1 MNSKKK
7 TNWFIEIKKLS
18 EKIEKNEG
26 DKDDILSQI
35 FEIKQ
40 DKITGKIHHLKKELR
55 KSIKKA
61 KNFEIQKKI
70 KKIKNIKSNETNK
83 DENITNNEIKKIEEQ
98 INQIK

>member
-1 MNSKKK
+1 MNNKKK

-40 DKITGKIHHLKKELR
+40 DKIIGKIV
-55 KSIKKA
+55 S
-61 KNFEIQKKI
+61 
-70 KKIKNIKSNETNK
+70 NI
-83 DENITNNEIKKIEEQ
+83 
-98 INQIK
+98 

>member
-1 MNSKKK
+1 MFFFFFFFFKFFFFLIFDITAKMNNKKK

-40 DKITGKIHHLKKELR
+40 DKIIGKIV
-55 KSIKKA
+55 S
-61 KNFEIQKKI
+61 
-70 KKIKNIKSNETNK
+70 NI
-83 DENITNNEIKKIEEQ
+83 
-98 INQIK
+98 